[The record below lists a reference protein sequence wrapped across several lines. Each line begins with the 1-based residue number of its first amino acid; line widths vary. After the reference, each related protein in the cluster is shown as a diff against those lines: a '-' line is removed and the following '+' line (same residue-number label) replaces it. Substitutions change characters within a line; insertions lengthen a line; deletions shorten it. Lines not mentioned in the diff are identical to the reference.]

1 MMLSDDNLETS
12 KTPDKSGSDRS
23 GSTKMFFRKRK
34 GCPLCVTDSPA
45 IDYKDSELL
54 VKFISEGG
62 RMLPS
67 RITNVCAKH
76 QRKLKKAIRL
86 SRIIALLPFV
96 FQSR

>member
-1 MMLSDDNLETS
+1 MS
-12 KTPDKSGSDRS
+12 KQTESQSKEKSSS
-23 GSTKMFFRKRK
+23 KLFFRKRK
-34 GCPLCVTDSPA
+34 GCPLCAPGMEH
-45 IDYKDSELL
+45 IDYKDPDMLGR
-54 VKFISEGG
+54 FISEGG

-96 FQSR
+96 FKI